1 MTWPNIYWEGY
12 QCFNEENELDESQ
25 GQAPGNENSSN
36 PNEIIAEGK
45 VDSRLRNDKGRSDRI
60 WVWLDMHTKR
70 DGEVKDD
77 SRNLPWATSSM

>member
-1 MTWPNIYWEGY
+1 M
-12 QCFNEENELDESQ
+12 DESQ

-60 WVWLDMHTKR
+60 WV
-70 DGEVKDD
+70 
-77 SRNLPWATSSM
+77 